1 MLRARSR
8 THESRCAVMAPP
20 GATTVVRVM
29 KSKTGLVANGG
40 GGGGNLELG
49 VSRRSISVKPG
60 EKTRALLSECCPQSE
75 PAATPLLSELPLQD
89 CPRWSPQSVVLCD
102 ESPASN
108 AALPARGQP
117 GWKSGKQNPVPWGS
131 HLPSA
136 GAGRG
141 VRVTQAAG
149 TGDDSPKSHQK
160 TVKGGW
166 KRI

>member
-8 THESRCAVMAPP
+8 THKSRCAVIAPP

-60 EKTRALLSECCPQSE
+60 EKMRALPSECCPQSE

-108 AALPARGQP
+108 AAPARGQP
-117 GWKSGKQNPVPWGS
+117 GWKRDKQNPVPWGS

-136 GAGRG
+136 GAGCGAG
-141 VRVTQAAG
+141 VGGGQSH
-149 TGDDSPKSHQK
+149 TG
-160 TVKGGW
+160 GGNW
-166 KRI
+166 R